1 MTVSDLLAEIKADKP
16 EKVLHFIQTTPGCHL
31 RQIKKELKLPMGT
44 IQYNLLQLE
53 KIGKIT
59 SIRRGLYRFY
69 FPYRI
74 FQDNEKAILQIL
86 SQETAREIL
95 MLIIERK
102 NPTQKDIA
110 NTIGISAASVNWH
123 IKRLIASKI
132 IDEVK
137 TGKYK
142 KYILHD
148 DISPKDIVA
157 LLKNYYPSI
166 WSKWSSGLA
175 ETFLFLSANKK
186 ENENHK

>member
-1 MTVSDLLAEIKADKP
+1 MTLYDLLGEIKKDKP

-44 IQYNLLQLE
+44 IQYILLQLE
-53 KIGKIT
+53 KTGKVN

-69 FPYRI
+69 FPCGV
-74 FQDNEKAILQIL
+74 FQDNERTILQIL

-102 NPTQKDIA
+102 NPTQTDIS

-123 IKRLIASKI
+123 TKRLIASKI
-132 IDEVK
+132 INEVK
-137 TGKYK
+137 TGKYR

-148 DISPKDIVA
+148 GLSSKDIVT

-166 WSKWSSGLA
+166 WNQWSSGLA
-175 ETFLFLSANKK
+175 ETFLSLSANRR
-186 ENENHK
+186 EDDNHK

>member
-1 MTVSDLLAEIKADKP
+1 MTISDLLAEIKADKP

-53 KIGKIT
+53 KVGKIT

-69 FPYRI
+69 FPYGI

-132 IDEVK
+132 IGEVK

-166 WSKWSSGLA
+166 WSKWSSGFA
-175 ETFLFLSANKK
+175 ETFLFLSANKR
-186 ENENHK
+186 ENEKS